1 MTPQAPKRPRE
12 ANYASGAITDADK
25 ELLELVLLENARG
38 TDLYGTLRT
47 RAFRLCRLGYL
58 ATTRV
63 YGCFRLTRRG
73 LFVAAGKT
81 P

>member
-1 MTPQAPKRPRE
+1 MTPQVQKRRPQ
-12 ANYASGAITDADK
+12 AHNGSGAITDADK

-73 LFVAAGKT
+73 LFVAAGRT